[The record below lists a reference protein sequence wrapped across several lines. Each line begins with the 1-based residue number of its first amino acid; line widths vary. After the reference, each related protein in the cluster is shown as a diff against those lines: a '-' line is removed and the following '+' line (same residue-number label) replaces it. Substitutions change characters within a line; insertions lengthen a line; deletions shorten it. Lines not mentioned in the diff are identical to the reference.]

1 MLVPTSTMAFYTMS
15 AITPL
20 KQEVAQ
26 VYSAQH
32 SVIPRYKLMLKKS
45 LVKFSVCFEVA
56 EIV

>member
-1 MLVPTSTMAFYTMS
+1 MAFYTMS

-45 LVKFSVCFEVA
+45 LVKFFVCFEVA